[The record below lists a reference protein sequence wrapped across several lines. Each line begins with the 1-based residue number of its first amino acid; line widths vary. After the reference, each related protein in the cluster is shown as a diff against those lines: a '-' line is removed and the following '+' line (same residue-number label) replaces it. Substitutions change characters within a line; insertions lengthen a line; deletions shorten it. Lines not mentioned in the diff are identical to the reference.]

1 MHYKKGEL
9 KENDV
14 VVINEKEYKFITV
27 KGRSKLVARDGELLN
42 PYKNQKVGLYK
53 DHYGYLMSGGGAH
66 VHIYVAKAW
75 VKGWFKGAEVN
86 HKDFDRTNNNADNLE
101 WVTHLDN
108 IQYSVDNNY
117 ETICKSKRGENN
129 GRARF
134 TEEQV
139 KEIRRLYDEEN
150 YSVADLVRRDY
161 PNLKTQKDYH
171 SIWSTYSNIVK
182 RKTWKHI

>member
-27 KGRSKLVARDGELLN
+27 KGRSKLVAKDGELFN
-42 PYKNQKVGLYK
+42 PYRNQKVGLYK

-75 VKGWFKGAEVN
+75 VKGWFEGAEVN

-139 KEIRRLYDEEN
+139 KKIRRLYDEEN

-182 RKTWKHI
+182 RKTWKYI